1 MANKG
6 LSMRKVREVL
16 RLHYAAGLS
25 TRAIARSLKVSPATV
40 GKYIRRAEEQ
50 GLSWPLPEPLDDAAL
65 ERRLFPAP
73 VLSATQRPLPQWS
86 EVHRELR
93 QPDVTLALVW
103 QEYKAAHP
111 GGLQYS
117 WFCDQYRA
125 WASKLDVVMRQEH
138 RAGEKLFVDYAGRTV
153 AVVDRHTGELRQA
166 QVFVAVLGASNYTF
180 AEATWTQTL
189 PDWIASH
196 VRAFEFLGGC
206 SELVIPDNLGSAVS
220 RAHRYEPDT
229 NPTYHDLARHYG
241 VAVLP
246 ARVRKPRDKAK
257 AEVGVQIVQ
266 RWILA
271 ALRHRTF
278 FSLGELNAAIAQLLE
293 RLNARAFRK
302 LPGSRRSLF
311 EQLDRPALRP
321 LPTERYVFA
330 QWKKVRVNIDYHVEV
345 ERHYYSVPH
354 ALVGRQLDARITAN
368 TVECIY
374 RGQRVASHVRSELKG
389 RHTTADEHMPEKHRR
404 MGRWTPERFTRWAEN
419 IGPNTGALI
428 TTVLGSRRHP
438 QQAFRSCLGILRLAK
453 SYGDARLEAAARRA
467 LAIGANSY
475 RSIESI
481 LNHRLDEHPPEP
493 IEPAAPIE
501 HHNIRGS
508 DYYS

>member
-40 GKYIRRAEEQ
+40 GKYIRRAEVQ

-73 VLSATQRPLPQWS
+73 VLSATQRPLPEWS

-93 QPDVTLALVW
+93 QPDVTLALLW

-196 VRAFEFLGGC
+196 VRAFEFLDGC

-246 ARVRKPRDKAK
+246 ARVRKPRDK
-257 AEVGVQIVQ
+257 
-266 RWILA
+266 
-271 ALRHRTF
+271 
-278 FSLGELNAAIAQLLE
+278 SLV
-293 RLNARAFRK
+293 
-302 LPGSRRSLF
+302 S
-311 EQLDRPALRP
+311 
-321 LPTERYVFA
+321 
-330 QWKKVRVNIDYHVEV
+330 
-345 ERHYYSVPH
+345 
-354 ALVGRQLDARITAN
+354 
-368 TVECIY
+368 
-374 RGQRVASHVRSELKG
+374 
-389 RHTTADEHMPEKHRR
+389 
-404 MGRWTPERFTRWAEN
+404 
-419 IGPNTGALI
+419 
-428 TTVLGSRRHP
+428 
-438 QQAFRSCLGILRLAK
+438 
-453 SYGDARLEAAARRA
+453 
-467 LAIGANSY
+467 
-475 RSIESI
+475 
-481 LNHRLDEHPPEP
+481 
-493 IEPAAPIE
+493 
-501 HHNIRGS
+501 
-508 DYYS
+508 